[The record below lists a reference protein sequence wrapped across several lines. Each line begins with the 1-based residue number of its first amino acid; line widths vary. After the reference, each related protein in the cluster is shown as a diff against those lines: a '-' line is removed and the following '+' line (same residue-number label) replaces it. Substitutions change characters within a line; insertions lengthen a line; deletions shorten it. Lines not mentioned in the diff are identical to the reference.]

1 MSPRER
7 RWDGEKQKKKY
18 SCPQCRQ
25 TFKQRPVLVKNV
37 MLADFV
43 EELKEK
49 KTEPQAGPSDP
60 CDAGPGD
67 VGCDACS
74 PPGRKRKALKSCL
87 QCRVSFCEQ
96 HLQPHYEVPFKKHKL
111 IEASKLQE
119 NICSQHDMVMEIFC
133 LTDQQVICS
142 LCLND
147 EHKEHDIVSAA
158 AEMSKKKKEL
168 GVSRKTS
175 SRESRRREVVK
186 VLQPEV
192 EASIS
197 LLIKQSGNV
206 LS

>member
-1 MSPRER
+1 
-7 RWDGEKQKKKY
+7 
-18 SCPQCRQ
+18 
-25 TFKQRPVLVKNV
+25 

-49 KTEPQAGPSDP
+49 
-60 CDAGPGD
+60 
-67 VGCDACS
+67 
-74 PPGRKRKALKSCL
+74 RKNPKLVHL
-87 QCRVSFCEQ
+87 IPVMLDLEMWDCRVSFCEQ

-168 GVSRKTS
+168 GVSQQNIQQRIQYEEK
-175 SRESRRREVVK
+175 
-186 VLQPEV
+186 L
-192 EASIS
+192 
-197 LLIKQSGNV
+197 
-206 LS
+206 